1 MEEVARVL
9 GPIEVE
15 GKCTGRRWR
24 GLTGIWPGA
33 WLVSSC
39 EGWLQK
45 MSDMRP
51 KGSWVPVERALNVP
65 LKSLNFILRAEAS
78 TCRIDSRR
86 DPWGKGGCGKAAGS
100 SVGEAKEENVHED
113 TLQLSHKPGG

>member
-9 GPIEVE
+9 GPIEVK
-15 GKCTGRRWR
+15 GKCMGRRWK
-24 GLTGIWPGA
+24 GLTSIWPGA

-39 EGWLQK
+39 GGWLRGISVMK
-45 MSDMRP
+45 P

-86 DPWGKGGCGKAAGS
+86 DPWGKGGKGPQWEKQRKGMSMRTHSNSPTSRAGKNS
-100 SVGEAKEENVHED
+100 
-113 TLQLSHKPGG
+113 